1 MIIKTESFEKG
12 VEQLFSKVQNKKR
25 ERPGDSR
32 SLFLF
37 TKKNFFVIIQLLK
50 LNFYRNLF
58 SPNDKI
64 LRFFRL
70 LFIDG

>member
-1 MIIKTESFEKG
+1 LCHTVRPSQYFGFDIMIIKTESFEKG

-37 TKKNFFVIIQLLK
+37 TNSLLCS
-50 LNFYRNLF
+50 Y
-58 SPNDKI
+58 SATQVDI
-64 LRFFRL
+64 L
-70 LFIDG
+70 